1 MFITKVKINNFRCL
15 KHITLD
21 LNNENSQ
28 KLALLIGR
36 NNSGK
41 TSFITLFERFYE
53 RKSISFYDFPL
64 EYHAK
69 LLKFDKNT
77 DVNEFLVQLILE
89 IKYTDDDSL
98 ENISDFILDLD
109 PKIDTVKI
117 LFEYKIN
124 KEKLNKALEKITDKH
139 KEKFIQKNIS
149 DYINSQIYSFAD
161 DEDIKPEN
169 KKIKTVEKNINDIKK
184 LINIQVIHAKRNVAS
199 SETEYKGKGPLSEL
213 TTAFYNQQNDN
224 NDDTLNT
231 INESIYDMD
240 AKLKKNYESFF
251 SEFLEQAQKF
261 LNLKNLSVVSD
272 LESKEIIANYS
283 KIIYGDIDCYLP
295 ENLNGLGHLNIIYL
309 LLQIE
314 IKKKLFE
321 TSPKD
326 INLLFIEEPEA
337 HTHPQMQYVF
347 MKEIK
352 QVIAKIPK
360 LQTFISTHSSHIVS
374 LCDFK
379 DIRYFKYSGSNH
391 AEIKNFHHEMQ
402 EKYTISE
409 HFKFLKQ
416 YLTLYSSELF
426 FADKIIFIEGVTER
440 ILLPLFIEQ
449 FDKKNKKDTN
459 YNAIRNQN
467 ISIVE
472 VGNNAKVFEH
482 FLEFLDIKTL
492 IITDIDTTKGANDN
506 KCSVN
511 EAENIRNS
519 TLKCFFNAP
528 ARPPSKERKNENG
541 KLAEQEFQTWLQ
553 KLIAHTHKLSAEN
566 IKLAYQ
572 EKEHSTSYQARTFED
587 AFIAVNIEKIK
598 ENIDELQGFIKNV
611 KKILD
616 IPTNDYFMLAEKI
629 IDSKSAFASSL
640 LYVALTKNIEWVI
653 PKYIETGLEWIQK

>member
-1 MFITKVKINNFRCL
+1 MFITKVKIRNFRCL
-15 KHITLD
+15 KDIILD
-21 LNNENSQ
+21 LDNVKKQ
-28 KLALLIGR
+28 DLALLIGR

-53 RKSISFYDFPL
+53 KKPISFYDFPL
-64 EYHAK
+64 EHHAK
-69 LLKFDKNT
+69 LLKFDKNS
-77 DVNEFLVQLILE
+77 DVNEFLIQLIFE
-89 IKYTDDDSL
+89 IKYADDDSL

-109 PKIDTVKI
+109 PQIDTVKI

-124 KEKLNKALEKITDKH
+124 KDKLNIALEKIADKH

-149 DYINSQIYSFAD
+149 HYIDSRIYSFAD

-169 KKIKTVEKNINDIKK
+169 KDIKAVVKSIDDIKK
-184 LINIQVIHAKRNVAS
+184 LINIQIIHAKRNVAS
-199 SETEYKGKGPLSEL
+199 SETEYKGKGPLSAL
-213 TTAFYNQQNDN
+213 TTAFYNQQNAK
-224 NDDTLNT
+224 DDVLNQV
-231 INESIYDMD
+231 NESIYDMD
-240 AKLKKNYESFF
+240 LKLKENYTSFF

-283 KIIYGDIDCYLP
+283 KIVYGDSDSYLP
-295 ENLNGLGHLNIIYL
+295 ENLNGLGHLNILYL

-374 LCDFK
+374 LCNFE
-379 DIRYFKYSGSNH
+379 DIRYFKYSGSNNI
-391 AEIKNFHHEMQ
+391 EIKNFYHEMQ
-402 EKYTISE
+402 KKYKDE
-409 HFKFLKQ
+409 EAYFKFLKQ

-440 ILLPLFIEQ
+440 ILLPLFIDQ
-449 FDKKNKKDTN
+449 FDKKKRKDPN

-492 IITDIDTTKGANDN
+492 IITDIDTTKGSKDN

-519 TLKCFFNAP
+519 TLKYYFKAP
-528 ARPPSKERKNENG
+528 KRPALSERESTEG
-541 KLAEQEFQTWLQ
+541 LVAEKKFRQWLIN
-553 KLIAHTHKLSAEN
+553 LIDHKHNPYAEN

-572 EKEHSTSYQARTFED
+572 GNEHSITYQARTFED
-587 AFIAVNIEKIK
+587 AFIAVNLDKIK
-598 ENIDELQGFIKNV
+598 ENINELQGLIKQAEKELNT
-611 KKILD
+611 
-616 IPTNDYFMLAEKI
+616 PTDDYFTLAEKI
-629 IDSKSAFASSL
+629 IDSKSDFASSL
-640 LYVALTKNIEWVI
+640 LYIALTKNIEWAI
-653 PKYIETGLEWIQK
+653 PQYIETGLEWVQK